1 MHLFT
6 DKPPGWEADEPT
18 CKQEDLEVTT
28 ALGMAGTAQATL
40 LRRWAMPI
48 ARSWWYWE
56 LELHCISYVRFFY
69 IVMVWYGAVTK
80 KRPKKPL
87 VWAQLFH
94 TKLHYYSSSHPWNS
108 GKKTRRRLQAT
119 LAPCFLA
126 RPSIQPNIQAN
137 RRARRLRQVAIQ
149 ASISPVT
156 QSFQPTQWTASTNH
170 PRQEPLCLPWL
181 QRRAGKT
188 RPARLSLAPP
198 NTQQREWLRKHAETG
213 IITGKEAGSLDSLK
227 R

>member
-1 MHLFT
+1 MQARRPWGDNSFGHGRDCPSNSFKALSN
-6 DKPPGWEADEPT
+6 AH
-18 CKQEDLEVTT
+18 CQELMV
-28 ALGMAGTAQATL
+28 LGAGAPLHQ
-40 LRRWAMPI
+40 LRKAF
-48 ARSWWYWE
+48 
-56 LELHCISYVRFFY
+56 LHSHGLIWSCYQ
-69 IVMVWYGAVTK
+69 K
-80 KRPKKPL
+80 KTKKPL

-126 RPSIQPNIQAN
+126 RPSIQPNIRAN